1 MLFSSER
8 ERTGGYSVETIQ
20 NALSDTGI
28 WQCRE
33 TRVGHF
39 YLYVPE
45 WIQTE
50 QGRKKKK
57 KKRQEKEH
65 NKQTNNIEV

>member
-1 MLFSSER
+1 MKGNVLADTPWKQF
-8 ERTGGYSVETIQ
+8 RTPYMTLEFG
-20 NALSDTGI
+20 NA
-28 WQCRE
+28 CRE

-57 KKRQEKEH
+57 KEKRQEKEH
-65 NKQTNNIEV
+65 NEQTNNIEV

>member
-1 MLFSSER
+1 MTLEF
-8 ERTGGYSVETIQ
+8 G
-20 NALSDTGI
+20 NA
-28 WQCRE
+28 CRE

-57 KKRQEKEH
+57 KEKRQEKEH
-65 NKQTNNIEV
+65 NEQTNNIEV

>member
-1 MLFSSER
+1 MLILSER

-20 NALSDTGI
+20 NALYDTGI

-50 QGRKKKK
+50 QGRKKKGK
-57 KKRQEKEH
+57 KAKKKEH
-65 NKQTNNIEV
+65 NEQTNNIEV